1 MKKRCTGCGEVKSL
15 TNFTKNK
22 SGKDGHTSRCRTCK
36 NNYDKKY
43 RSTEIGY
50 LGARYN
56 GIKERGVRDRKWGQK
71 RKCNFTLQELRT
83 AFTKHKSIHG
93 MKSAWGP
100 GIHNLEK
107 HLPMTM
113 ITQGKGQIGKHGT
126 LEGSKRTDSNLSI
139 DRLDPDLDYT
149 IQNIIFIRNDEN
161 TRKKDTSY
169 KDCKI
174 QIRLHEERF

>member
-1 MKKRCTGCGEVKSL
+1 MKKKCTVCGEVKPL
-15 TNFTKNK
+15 THYYKDKRSKDDCRSECKVCSDIRVNK
-22 SGKDGHTSRCRTCK
+22 Y
-36 NNYDKKY
+36 NQ
-43 RSTEIGY
+43 TEIGY
-50 LGARYN
+50 LNKKYRN
-56 GIKERGVRDRKWGQK
+56 MVRKGSENRRSNK
-71 RKCNFTLQELRT
+71 RLLTFDELLA
-83 AFTKHKSIHG
+83 AFEKHKSIHG